1 MAKAIGIDLGTT
13 FSCLAFFDEDS
24 PSVIPNLDGARTTP
38 SVVSF
43 TSEGE
48 ELIGNVALRQAV
60 INPEKTIYAV
70 KRLIGKKF
78 NSPEVVDSRKR
89 LPYKLISAENGDVL
103 IDIGQKRISPQEI
116 SSHILSYLKKSAE
129 SYFGEPVTDAVI
141 TVPANFD
148 DRQRQATKD
157 AAKIAGLNVM
167 RIINEPT
174 AASLAYGLHSKDEI
188 IIAVYDMGGGTFDIT
203 LLEMNDGVFH
213 ILATDGNSH
222 LGGEDIDNRIVDW
235 IIGSFKDENGF
246 DLSTDKLA
254 LQRLK
259 EACEQA
265 KKELSFTRE
274 TEINLPF
281 ICSDDSGSK
290 HIRKKIARDI
300 LEDLSKD
307 MINMTIPY
315 VEKVLNDAG
324 LGPDDIDEVIC
335 IGGQTRMPLIR
346 NTIARFFKQEP
357 VSDINPDEVVA
368 MGAAIQAGIL
378 TGEMHGSALL
388 LDVTPLSLGIETEK
402 KSFVKI
408 IERNTTIP
416 TSRVMPFTTT
426 EDFQRSVKI
435 HVLQGE
441 SERASENR
449 SLAVFDLMGIESAPA
464 GIPQIDIKF
473 SIDADGI
480 AQVTAEDVATGRRQK
495 VQVNPSS
502 GLTQDEIEEIIHRK
516 KIKTPRDKTNE

>member
-1 MAKAIGIDLGTT
+1 MPRAIGIDLGTT
-13 FSCLAFFDEDS
+13 FSCLAFLDGES
-24 PSVIPNLDGARTTP
+24 PTVIPNLDGSRTTP

-48 ELIGNVALRQAV
+48 ELVGNLALRQAV
-60 INPEKTIYAV
+60 INPEKTIHAV

-89 LPYKLISAENGDVL
+89 LPYKLLSAENGDVL
-103 IDIGQKRISPQEI
+103 IDIGHQKISPQEI
-116 SSHILSYLKKSAE
+116 SSLVLSYLKNSAE
-129 SYFGEPVTDAVI
+129 FYFGEPVSDAVI

-188 IIAVYDMGGGTFDIT
+188 TIAVYDLGGGTFDIT
-203 LLEMNDGVFH
+203 LLEMNAGVFH

-235 IIGSFKDENGF
+235 ILKKFHKDNGI
-246 DLSTDKLA
+246 DITKDKLA

-259 EACEQA
+259 EASEKA
-265 KKELSFTRE
+265 KKELSFTKE

-281 ICSDDSGSK
+281 ISSDDTGSR
-290 HIRKKIARDI
+290 HIKMTLTRDV

-307 MINMTIPY
+307 LINSTIPY
-315 VEKVLNDAG
+315 IDKVIQETG
-324 LGPDDIDEVIC
+324 LGPDDIDDVILV
-335 IGGQTRMPLIR
+335 GGQTRMPYIR
-346 NTIARFFKQEP
+346 DMLTKYFEQEP

-368 MGAAIQAGIL
+368 MGAAIQSGIL
-378 TGEMHGSALL
+378 SGEIHGTALL
-388 LDVTPLSLGIETEK
+388 LDVTPLSLGIEAEK
-402 KSFVKI
+402 NKFVKI

-416 TSRVMPFTTT
+416 TSKLMPFTTT
-426 EDFQRSVKI
+426 ENFQRSVKI

-441 SERASENR
+441 SQKASENR
-449 SLAVFDLMGIESAPA
+449 SLAVFDLLGIEGAPA
-464 GIPQIDIKF
+464 GIPQINIKF

-480 AQVTAEDVATGRRQK
+480 AQVSAEDVATGRKQK

-502 GLTQDEIEEIIHRK
+502 GLTKEEVEEIMQRAK
-516 KIKTPRDKTNE
+516 K